1 MANLR
6 DIKQRIVSVQST
18 SQITRTMEM
27 VATAKIKKAQEK
39 IEAARPYALAMVEVL
54 GNVARFV
61 QGASHPLL

>member
-6 DIKQRIVSVQST
+6 DIKQRITSVQST

-39 IEAARPYALAMVEVL
+39 IESARPY
-54 GNVARFV
+54 
-61 QGASHPLL
+61 S

>member
-39 IEAARPYALAMVEVL
+39 IEAARPYAC
-54 GNVARFV
+54 
-61 QGASHPLL
+61 LLYTSDAADE